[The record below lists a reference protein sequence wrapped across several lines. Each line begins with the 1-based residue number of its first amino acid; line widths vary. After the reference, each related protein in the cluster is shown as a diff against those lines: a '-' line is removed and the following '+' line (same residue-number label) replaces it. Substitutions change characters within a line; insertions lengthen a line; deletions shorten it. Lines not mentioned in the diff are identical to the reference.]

1 MSYITKVS
9 NTNILIFNDMNI
21 NMATLI
27 LEKKLR
33 ELNDKLKQK
42 NITMHLH
49 ENAKNWLLQKGFTP
63 EYGAREME
71 RVLASNLKPLLMR
84 EILFGKL
91 KKGGEIEINIDND
104 KLCIV

>member
-1 MSYITKVS
+1 
-9 NTNILIFNDMNI
+9 MNI
-21 NMATLI
+21 GMATLI

-42 NITMHLH
+42 NVTMHLH
-49 ENAKNWLLQKGFTP
+49 EDAKRWLLQKGFTP

-91 KKGGEIEINIDND
+91 KKGGEIEINVDND
-104 KLCIV
+104 KLSII